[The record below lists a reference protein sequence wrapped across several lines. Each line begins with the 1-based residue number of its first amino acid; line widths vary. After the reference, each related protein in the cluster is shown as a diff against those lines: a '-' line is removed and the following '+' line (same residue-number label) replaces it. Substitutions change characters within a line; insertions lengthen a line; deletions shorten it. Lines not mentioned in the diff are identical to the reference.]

1 MNKKFEYL
9 KNQIEELLFYTK
21 NIEKKTY
28 ETAYK
33 TEAIFILENK
43 ISELQKKVSNLE
55 EKNNQLETLCTKLA
69 TKESLANLVTKDDL
83 KEIENS
89 EYLARLI
96 TKDDIKNLAKEES
109 LEKLATKESLANLVT
124 KDDLKEISNS
134 EYLARLIT
142 KDDIKNLA
150 KEESLEKL
158 ATKENL
164 EKLITQEDLD
174 KSKKQLDNRIDNVV
188 KDLNYKRDKYLP
200 ASKYEEALCDW
211 YFEKMGKT
219 LNLHNPKTY
228 NEIIQWTKLYD
239 FDDEKIKLVDKVL
252 VRDWVK
258 EKIGEK
264 YLVPLIAT
272 YDSADQIDFDSLPQK
287 FAIKCNHGCGYN
299 IIVPD
304 KSKLDIEDSRKKL
317 AKWMNED
324 FSFRAGFEMQYSKIK
339 RKILV
344 EEYIENNNQDIYDY
358 KVFCF
363 GGKPKYILFIT
374 NRKTGIK
381 KQIYDLDWNLQPF
394 VTSGQLFMDPAPKPD
409 NLQELI
415 ELAEILSKGF
425 IQVRVD
431 FYRLNDGSWKF
442 GEMTFTD
449 ASGLNKWNPPE
460 TDAYFGSLC
469 DLGDR
474 VK

>member
-9 KNQIEELLFYTK
+9 KKQIEELLFYIK

-89 EYLARLI
+89 EYLA
-96 TKDDIKNLAKEES
+96 N
-109 LEKLATKESLANLVT
+109 
-124 KDDLKEISNS
+124 
-134 EYLARLIT
+134 LIT

-174 KSKKQLDNRIDNVV
+174 KSKKQLDNRINNVV

-287 FAIKCNHGCGYN
+287 FAIKCNHGSGYN

-304 KSKLDIEDSRKKL
+304 KSKLNIEDARKKL
-317 AKWMNED
+317 AFWMNED
-324 FSFRAGFEMQYSKIK
+324 FSFRWGFEIQYTKII

-344 EEYIENNNQDIYDY
+344 EEYIENVDNDLHDFKI
-358 KVFCF
+358 FCF
-363 GGKPKYILFIT
+363 SGIPKYILYIT
-374 NRKTGIK
+374 NRNKDIK
-381 KQIYDLDWNLQPF
+381 KQIYDLNWNLQPF
-394 VTSGQLFMDPAPKPD
+394 VTDGPISTEPVPRPK
-409 NLQELI
+409 NLDKVI
-415 ELAEILSKGF
+415 ELAKTLSKGY

-431 FYRLNDGSWKF
+431 FYQLNNGDWKF
-442 GEMTFTD
+442 GEMTFTP
-449 ASGLNKWNPPE
+449 ASGIDKWNPPE
-460 TDAYFGSLC
+460 TDELFGSLC
-469 DLGDR
+469 NL
-474 VK
+474 KK

>member
-9 KNQIEELLFYTK
+9 KKQIEELLFYIK

-43 ISELQKKVSNLE
+43 ISELQEKVSNLE

-109 LEKLATKESLANLVT
+109 LEKLATKENLT
-124 KDDLKEISNS
+124 N
-134 EYLARLIT
+134 LIT

-174 KSKKQLDNRIDNVV
+174 KSKKQLDNRINNVV

-239 FDDEKIKLVDKVL
+239 FDDEKIKLVDKIL

-287 FAIKCNHGCGYN
+287 FAIKCNHGSGYN

-304 KSKLDIEDSRKKL
+304 KSKLNIEDARKKL
-317 AKWMNED
+317 AFWMNED

-449 ASGLNKWNPPE
+449 ASGQNKWNPPE